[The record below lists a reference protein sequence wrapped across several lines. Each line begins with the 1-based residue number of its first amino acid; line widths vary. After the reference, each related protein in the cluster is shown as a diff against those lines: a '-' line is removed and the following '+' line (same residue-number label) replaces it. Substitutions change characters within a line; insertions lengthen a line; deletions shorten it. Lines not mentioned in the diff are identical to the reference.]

1 MFNKFA
7 FRNGSAAD
15 GSQKE
20 GPCPVFEDT
29 DKNEVIINDLPI

>member
-1 MFNKFA
+1 MFNRFP

-20 GPCPVFEDT
+20 GPCPVFEDM
-29 DKNEVIINDLPI
+29 DKNEVIINYLPI